1 MVRASSSRSLAET
14 SGIWCKKA
22 QEEGSYKA
30 ERRIQRASQKCRFV
44 RPMQDGGALGRPA
57 NSTNN
62 PAAPPGAL
70 RQQVPNS
77 ESDVAVLPV
86 LG

>member
-1 MVRASSSRSLAET
+1 
-14 SGIWCKKA
+14 
-22 QEEGSYKA
+22 
-30 ERRIQRASQKCRFV
+30 
-44 RPMQDGGALGRPA
+44 MQDGGALGRPA